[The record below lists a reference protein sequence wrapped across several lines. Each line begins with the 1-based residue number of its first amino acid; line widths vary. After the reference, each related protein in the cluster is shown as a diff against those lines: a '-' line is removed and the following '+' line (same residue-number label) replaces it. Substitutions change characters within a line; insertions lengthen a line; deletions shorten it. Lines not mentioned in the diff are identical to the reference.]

1 MAAPKT
7 RNRTRAGLPI
17 PPSASTLEPH
27 PLTLAMRKTK
37 SLTQLYGMQAVLN
50 VAVLDPT
57 TPTKEKA
64 QCALAWEHLEERERI
79 LRGRPLPG
87 SLRPNRPKPPYRP
100 TNRGRFVQC
109 KGVLGGLGRLRQASV
124 HFVNVYSGLK
134 STPPLASLV
143 YC

>member
-1 MAAPKT
+1 VAAPKT

-17 PPSASTLEPH
+17 PPSACTLEPH

-64 QCALAWEHLEERERI
+64 QCALAWERLEERKRI

-87 SLRPNRPKPPYRP
+87 SLRPKPETKRAHRKPQPVTPLFERERPEPAPSHQE
-100 TNRGRFVQC
+100 TGT
-109 KGVLGGLGRLRQASV
+109 GS
-124 HFVNVYSGLK
+124 
-134 STPPLASLV
+134 
-143 YC
+143 